1 MKKETHENG
10 CVDEDE
16 DDDESE
22 EDHRNDGQNMEWDED
37 DCVNC

>member
-1 MKKETHENG
+1 MKIMMTATMKKETHENG

-22 EDHRNDGQNMEWDED
+22 EDHRNDGQNME
-37 DCVNC
+37 

>member
-1 MKKETHENG
+1 MKIMITVIMKKETHENG

-22 EDHRNDGQNMEWDED
+22 EDHRNDGQDME
-37 DCVNC
+37 